1 MHSRDG
7 GTRSLSSS
15 NERIVKA
22 WFPSV
27 IWLIVIAIESTNLGS
42 SENTSRLLYPI
53 FHLLG
58 MGPALFGIFHHV
70 LRKTGH
76 FVGYFTLAVLLF
88 RAWSGSFP
96 RPGLRWWLQW
106 AALALFCTIAV
117 AALDEW
123 HQSFLPSRTSLLS
136 DVVLDS
142 VAALAAQITLWLRA
156 RTPRPAALEIP

>member
-1 MHSRDG
+1 MI
-7 GTRSLSSS
+7 LS

-22 WFPSV
+22 WFPAV
-27 IWLIVIAIESTNLGS
+27 IWLIVIAIESTNVGS
-42 SENTSRLLYPI
+42 SENTSRILYPI
-53 FHLLG
+53 FQRFFG
-58 MGPALFGIFHHV
+58 MGPALFSICHHA

-88 RAWSGSFP
+88 RAWSGTFP

-106 AALALFCTIAV
+106 AGLALFCTIAV

-142 VAALAAQITLWLRA
+142 AAALAAQITLWLRA
-156 RTPRPAALEIP
+156 RTPGAAGLEVP